1 MVLKHF
7 QVNIHSHLWG
17 ALIFIYFLMSFP
29 YVYMAQYATTT
40 TWLDSAVFA
49 IFLLSAVT
57 CLLFSAGYHTFDAHS
72 KSVCGTIRHNDPFT
86 DSVHQVATQCHAL
99 DYTGIICTSNVSEC

>member
-1 MVLKHF
+1 
-7 QVNIHSHLWG
+7 
-17 ALIFIYFLMSFP
+17 MS
-29 YVYMAQYATTT
+29 QYEATT

-72 KSVCGTIRHNDPFT
+72 KSVSDKKHIKTLKVLLTEVLRFQLNVTHW
-86 DSVHQVATQCHAL
+86 
-99 DYTGIICTSNVSEC
+99 IILVL